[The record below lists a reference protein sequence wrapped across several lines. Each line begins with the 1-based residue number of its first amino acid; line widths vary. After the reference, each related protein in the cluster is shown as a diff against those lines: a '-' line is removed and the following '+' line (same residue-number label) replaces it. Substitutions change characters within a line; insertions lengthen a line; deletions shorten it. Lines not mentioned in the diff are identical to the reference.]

1 MNAVPPGAARR
12 TGIAAVSAGLL
23 LFLSTATELVHQ
35 VQRPDGTVTEPVL
48 FAVLLSAWTL
58 GTAALMVAIAGISA
72 ATDPPDERRRV
83 AGRRTSL
90 VGAGLLCAFGLAV
103 LVAGLVSGQPVEAS
117 FLLFALGLLLTAV
130 GHTMLALAV
139 RRTGA
144 LGRWWLALLVAAA
157 RRPGRRPGVQRPLAR
172 PRAVH
177 LRRRVVRARRP
188 AADRPP
194 TGGGRPGPASRPAA
208 AVGRLVAVTAARR

>member
-1 MNAVPPGAARR
+1 MDVVPPGPQRR
-12 TGIAAVSAGLL
+12 TGIAAVSAGVL
-23 LFLSTATELVHQ
+23 LFGSVAGELVHQ

-48 FAVLLSAWTL
+48 FAVLLVAWIM
-58 GTAALMVAIAGISA
+58 GSAALVVAIAGIST
-72 ATDPPDERRRV
+72 ATDRRGERRRV

-130 GHTMLALAV
+130 GHTMLALRR

-144 LGRWWLALLVAAA
+144 LGRWWPALLVAAGGA
-157 RRPGRRPGVQRPLAR
+157 LA
-172 PRAVH
+172 AVLVFSDPWH
-177 LRRRVVRARRP
+177 DLALFTFDAAWVALGLRLLRGGQLP
-188 AADRPP
+188 AASPP
-194 TGGGRPGPASRPAA
+194 RGSDLGERDLR
-208 AVGRLVAVTAARR
+208 VG

>member
-1 MNAVPPGAARR
+1 MNAVLPGAARR

-23 LFLSTATELVHQ
+23 LFLATGTELVHQ
-35 VQRPDGTVTEPVL
+35 VQRPDGAVTEPAL

-58 GTAALMVAIAGISA
+58 GTVALMVAVAGVSA
-72 ATDPPDERRRV
+72 ATDPSDDRRRV
-83 AGRRTSL
+83 AGGRTSL

-144 LGRWWLALLVAAA
+144 LGRWWLALLFAAA
-157 RRPGRRPGVQRPLAR
+157 GALAAVLVFSDPWHDLALFTFDAAWFALGARLLTAHLPAAHDENRRVDLWRRPEGS
-172 PRAVH
+172 
-177 LRRRVVRARRP
+177 
-188 AADRPP
+188 
-194 TGGGRPGPASRPAA
+194 SR
-208 AVGRLVAVTAARR
+208 